1 MIAFCIKHG
10 VPEPTEK
17 EINEQFTAA
26 VSYARQKRKE
36 PLYQQ
41 AKRNEM

>member
-26 VSYARQKRKE
+26 VSYARQKKKRASLSAGKE
-36 PLYQQ
+36 
-41 AKRNEM
+41 K